1 MELKTEQ
8 DRLIKE
14 KNTLFHLKFHILY
27 KTMYKKKPRDPYK
40 RKPTA
45 GHLIKDTLEHTLI
58 KKIMLDKIPELDAM
72 IKKIQIQ
79 LVLEELIQNISLEQ
93 VLINVS

>member
-1 MELKTEQ
+1 MDSLEK
-8 DRLIKE
+8 K
-14 KNTLFHLKFHILY
+14 KNTLFRLKFHILY
-27 KTMYKKKPRDPYK
+27 KTMYEKKPRDPHK

-45 GHLIKDTLEHTLI
+45 GHLIKDTLEHALI
-58 KKIMLDKIPELDAM
+58 TKIMLDKIPELDEM
-72 IKKIQIQ
+72 IQKIQTQ